1 MVDLYSTPMR
11 KLPRNLYRAPT
22 RHQQG
27 VGGVN
32 DLVVE
37 TLLPMYEREMR
48 QFKPKFAAYGRKL
61 AGSMVQRLQG
71 VSPLLVVDPN
81 FKPPPP
87 SPPFGPSWLPRVTD
101 PIVTAVSDGFKAE
114 ISPYTEKLTKKL
126 AVRAA
131 AVTIPVVALI
141 FFGGFFLGRHFGA
154 RSAQRDKK

>member
-1 MVDLYSTPMR
+1 M
-11 KLPRNLYRAPT
+11 
-22 RHQQG
+22 
-27 VGGVN
+27 N
-32 DLVVE
+32 DLVVG

-48 QFKPKFAAYGRKL
+48 RFKPKFESYGRKM

-71 VSPLLVVDPN
+71 LSPILVVDPN

-87 SPPFGPSWLPRVTD
+87 SPPFGPPWLPRVTD
-101 PIVTAVSDGFKAE
+101 PIVTAVADGFKDE

-141 FFGGFFLGRHFGA
+141 FFGGFFLGRHLA
-154 RSAQRDKK
+154 TKDK